1 MWHSLV
7 FGIVGSLCT
16 LLLSGCDPAPSA
28 AEGRALYDASGCAS
42 CHGSFGRGDGPMAT
56 QLPAPPVDLRA
67 TSLFKRGSSETAI
80 ARTLAEGISI
90 VHTIPALHHT
100 HHELLMPKF
109 DHLTETERR
118 SIARYILSLNN
129 KPDPGRVQP

>member
-1 MWHSLV
+1 MPHCLV
-7 FGIVGSLCT
+7 AGLVAVLCIA
-16 LLLSGCDPAPSA
+16 LPGCGRPAPTVT
-28 AEGRALYDASGCAS
+28 EGRTLYEASGCAS
-42 CHGSFGRGDGPMAT
+42 CHGPFGHGDGPMAA
-56 QLPAPPVDLRA
+56 QLPVPPIDLRA
-67 TSLFKRGSSETAI
+67 TSLFKQGSSETAI

-90 VHTIPALHHT
+90 AHSIPGLPHE